1 MVGAEFEDRVR
12 GHAIAEWVGRV
23 PEDVPAL
30 IAGVHGDGIARLI
43 CTSLRRGGGRSPIEV
58 DVSAAL
64 LTEGDQECF
73 GFTLRARAE
82 PTADSPQ
89 EARRSSLLRSIASI
103 EAELGTTTPTPVLLE
118 RGRRLL
124 EQYLAQVV
132 LDRAGGDSTRAAVL
146 MGLAEHELEQLR
158 AGPSSADGPA
168 ST

>member
-1 MVGAEFEDRVR
+1 
-12 GHAIAEWVGRV
+12 
-23 PEDVPAL
+23 
-30 IAGVHGDGIARLI
+30 
-43 CTSLRRGGGRSPIEV
+43 
-58 DVSAAL
+58 
-64 LTEGDQECF
+64 
-73 GFTLRARAE
+73 
-82 PTADSPQ
+82 
-89 EARRSSLLRSIASI
+89 LLRSIASI